1 MKNILAYQQS
11 GGGDRL
17 NFIKERVWRMEER
30 LLSQASKVLLKAI
43 LQAIFAFGMRC
54 FKLPLGLC
62 KDIAQGNDS

>member
-43 LQAIFAFGMRC
+43 LQAIFTFGMRC
-54 FKLPLGLC
+54 FKLPVGLC
-62 KDIAQGNDS
+62 KDIAQGDDS

>member
-43 LQAIFAFGMRC
+43 LQAIFTFGMRC
-54 FKLPLGLC
+54 FKLPVGLC
-62 KDIAQGNDS
+62 KDITQGDDS